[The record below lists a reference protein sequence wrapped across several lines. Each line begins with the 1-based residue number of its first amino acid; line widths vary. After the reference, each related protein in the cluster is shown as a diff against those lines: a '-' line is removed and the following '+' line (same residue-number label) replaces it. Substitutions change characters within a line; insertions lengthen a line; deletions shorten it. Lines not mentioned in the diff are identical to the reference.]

1 MEDQMFKRI
10 KRYFLRRKLKRR
22 ILLFYGML
30 DLIEKK
36 LSVNH
41 TPNWQR
47 KQFWND
53 MRNPA
58 YRQRFIHDLLKE
70 LE

>member
-1 MEDQMFKRI
+1 MLKRI

-22 ILLFYGML
+22 ILLFYGMV

-36 LSVNH
+36 FAANH
-41 TPNWQR
+41 TPRWQR
-47 KQFWND
+47 KQFWHD
-53 MRNPA
+53 IRDPA

-70 LE
+70 VE